1 MIRVTILGCGPS
13 GGVPLIGCDCAVC
26 NSADPKNRRSR
37 SSIAIAS
44 ADTAILIDASP
55 DLREQLLRAKL
66 RRFDAV
72 VFTHAH
78 ADHVHGLDEL
88 RSINYLTN
96 KVLPAFGD
104 EATLADI
111 KARFGY
117 AFEGAKPIG
126 GFWYQPSL
134 DPRPIDGPFRVGALT
149 LRPFVQGHGLY
160 RQSTLGF
167 RIGTFAYST
176 DVKDMPEE
184 SFWALE
190 GVKVWVVDCLS
201 AKPNPAHSH
210 LDQTLAWIARV
221 KPERAILTHMN
232 HSLEYEAL
240 KRLLP
245 AGVEPAYD
253 GMVIEVP
260 Q

>member
-1 MIRVTILGCGPS
+1 MTILGCGPS

-26 NSADPKNRRSR
+26 ASADPRNRRSR
-37 SSIAIAS
+37 SSIAVEGGK
-44 ADTAILIDASP
+44 TQILIDASP
-55 DLREQLLRAKL
+55 DLREQLLRSKL
-66 RRFDAV
+66 TRFDAI

-96 KVLPAFGD
+96 SILPAYGD
-104 EATLADI
+104 DATLADI
-111 KARFGY
+111 RGRFGY

-134 DPRPIDGPFRVGALT
+134 DPRPIDGPFTIGT
-149 LRPFVQGHGLY
+149 LDLVPFVQGHGLY

-167 RIGTFAYST
+167 RIGAFAYST
-176 DVKDMPEE
+176 DVKDLPEE
-184 SFWALE
+184 SFAALA

-210 LDQTLAWIARV
+210 LDQTLDWIKRV
-221 KPERAILTHMN
+221 RPERAILTHMN
-232 HSLEYEAL
+232 HSLEFEAL
-240 KRLLP
+240 ARKLP

-260 Q
+260 G